1 MVWVVK
7 QGRLDILQMY
17 LKAGVDTNFYTLY
30 GVPMLSHAAYE
41 GQIGSARI
49 LLRYGADPCL
59 PTLCGGQAPLMY
71 AVYGTLAKF
80 RDTEG
85 PNMVE
90 LVLRA
95 GAKITSLKLFKFIC
109 CDIVNPEHL
118 VQLAIMNG
126 TEFLALKDTWGETV
140 LHKAV
145 RYSEGLTALISKAAP
160 ELLHDRTFDGRA
172 VLHVA
177 VGRGCV
183 AAARYLIALNENTD
197 VVNMNGEKALHIAV
211 KRDLKRVQLLTGRQE
226 VDINGLNASN
236 ETPLSIAISYHTISR
251 CYFDIVDHLLRD
263 PRIYIDPMSVLAMKH
278 LFRPTDL
285 WLLLLFEDVILLI
298 RVVRSRS
305 LLFCLI
311 YSEAHIRGTDLKLPS
326 DAQGALTLGLNQTN
340 DHTVQAA
347 MRLRQLG
354 TTQSVIF
361 VSPPEVHQSI
371 LDARQKSVHD
381 SIDSSDVLSWLIN
394 QTCNN
399 NRDLQPLYLSQ
410 GIDFCQRMQASID
423 HKNFLSDSDHRNDYT
438 EHLKRPEQ
446 QTLEQLYQPQSHEQ
460 CDLIPQ
466 VKGSMKNAALEEV
479 EQEREVAFEI
489 EQERE
494 IQRPLSM
501 KAHRYSDELGEYYD
515 SDDDDDDDDD
525 VVAEDVDMIEGGED
539 DVSDVDVDMH
549 EED

>member
-1 MVWVVK
+1 MAWAVK

-17 LKAGVDTNFYTLY
+17 LKAGVDPNSYTLY

-80 RDTEG
+80 RVTEEH
-85 PNMVE
+85 NMVE

-95 GAKITSLKLFKFIC
+95 GAKIISLKLFKFIC

-160 ELLHDRTFDGRA
+160 ELLHERTFDGRA

-177 VGRGCV
+177 VDRGCV

-197 VVNMNGEKALHIAV
+197 VVKMDGETALHIAV
-211 KRDLKRVQLLTGRQE
+211 KRNLKRVQLLTGRQE

-263 PRIYIDPMSVLAMKH
+263 PRIYIDRMSVLAMKH

-285 WLLLLFEDVILLI
+285 WF
-298 RVVRSRS
+298 
-305 LLFCLI
+305 
-311 YSEAHIRGTDLKLPS
+311 IRGCYIAHQVS
-326 DAQGALTLGLNQTN
+326 MALYEAG
-340 DHTVQAA
+340 
-347 MRLRQLG
+347 RL
-354 TTQSVIF
+354 
-361 VSPPEVHQSI
+361 H
-371 LDARQKSVHD
+371 
-381 SIDSSDVLSWLIN
+381 LS
-394 QTCNN
+394 
-399 NRDLQPLYLSQ
+399 
-410 GIDFCQRMQASID
+410 
-423 HKNFLSDSDHRNDYT
+423 
-438 EHLKRPEQ
+438 
-446 QTLEQLYQPQSHEQ
+446 
-460 CDLIPQ
+460 
-466 VKGSMKNAALEEV
+466 LEELSG
-479 EQEREVAFEI
+479 VALCSF
-489 EQERE
+489 
-494 IQRPLSM
+494 
-501 KAHRYSDELGEYYD
+501 A
-515 SDDDDDDDDD
+515 
-525 VVAEDVDMIEGGED
+525 
-539 DVSDVDVDMH
+539 VSFLRHTSGAPTSNCRLMLKEH
-549 EED
+549 

>member
-1 MVWVVK
+1 MAWAVK

-160 ELLHDRTFDGRA
+160 ELLHERTSDGGI
-172 VLHVA
+172 VLYVA
-177 VGRGCV
+177 VDRGCV
-183 AAARYLIALNENTD
+183 AAARYLIALNEITD
-197 VVNMNGEKALHIAV
+197 VVNMDGETALHIAV
-211 KRDLKRVQLLTGRQE
+211 KRDLKR
-226 VDINGLNASN
+226 
-236 ETPLSIAISYHTISR
+236 
-251 CYFDIVDHLLRD
+251 
-263 PRIYIDPMSVLAMKH
+263 
-278 LFRPTDL
+278 
-285 WLLLLFEDVILLI
+285 
-298 RVVRSRS
+298 
-305 LLFCLI
+305 
-311 YSEAHIRGTDLKLPS
+311 
-326 DAQGALTLGLNQTN
+326 
-340 DHTVQAA
+340 
-347 MRLRQLG
+347 LG
-354 TTQSVIF
+354 TTESVIF

-466 VKGSMKNAALEEV
+466 VKGSMNNAALEEV
-479 EQEREVAFEI
+479 EQEREVVFEI

-494 IQRPLSM
+494 IQRPLTPFTKRMLQFDRLDYCALPSLPKGWSPPPWLPFELGILAVRLYFNFSDYEFLLEQLRLDSEKPITNVNPAGASTAVADKTYRTPRWDM
-501 KAHRYSDELGEYYD
+501 FARAPDSAVIIRSSWPEKRDELEEYYD
-515 SDDDDDDDDD
+515 SDDDDDDDDDD

>member
-1 MVWVVK
+1 MVMNPLSLCLTSLPNELIYMITNELDIISASKLSRTCISIHQVLKGHIEGEMARRDALPPKKYYNMILQKHSSDKFIHKQEYIPEENMAWAVK

-17 LKAGVDTNFYTLY
+17 LKAGVDPNSYTLY

-80 RDTEG
+80 RVTEEH
-85 PNMVE
+85 NMVE

-95 GAKITSLKLFKFIC
+95 GAKIISLKLFKFIC

-177 VGRGCV
+177 VDRGCV

-285 WLLLLFEDVILLI
+285 WLLLLFENVILLI
-298 RVVRSRS
+298 RFLWLYTKQGGSS
-305 LLFCLI
+305 L
-311 YSEAHIRGTDLKLPS
+311 S
-326 DAQGALTLGLNQTN
+326 
-340 DHTVQAA
+340 
-347 MRLRQLG
+347 
-354 TTQSVIF
+354 
-361 VSPPEVHQSI
+361 
-371 LDARQKSVHD
+371 
-381 SIDSSDVLSWLIN
+381 
-394 QTCNN
+394 
-399 NRDLQPLYLSQ
+399 
-410 GIDFCQRMQASID
+410 
-423 HKNFLSDSDHRNDYT
+423 
-438 EHLKRPEQ
+438 
-446 QTLEQLYQPQSHEQ
+446 
-460 CDLIPQ
+460 
-466 VKGSMKNAALEEV
+466 
-479 EQEREVAFEI
+479 
-489 EQERE
+489 
-494 IQRPLSM
+494 
-501 KAHRYSDELGEYYD
+501 
-515 SDDDDDDDDD
+515 
-525 VVAEDVDMIEGGED
+525 
-539 DVSDVDVDMH
+539 
-549 EED
+549 

>member
-1 MVWVVK
+1 MAWAVK

-160 ELLHDRTFDGRA
+160 ELLHERTSDGGI
-172 VLHVA
+172 VLYVA
-177 VGRGCV
+177 VDRGCV
-183 AAARYLIALNENTD
+183 AAARYLIALNEITD
-197 VVNMNGEKALHIAV
+197 VVNMDGETALHIAV

-354 TTQSVIF
+354 TTESVIF
-361 VSPPEVHQSI
+361 VSPLEVHQSI

-466 VKGSMKNAALEEV
+466 VKGSMNNAALEEV
-479 EQEREVAFEI
+479 EQEREVVFEI

-494 IQRPLSM
+494 IQRPL
-501 KAHRYSDELGEYYD
+501 RDSDELEEYYD
-515 SDDDDDDDDD
+515 SDDDDDDDDDD

>member
-298 RVVRSRS
+298 RF
-305 LLFCLI
+305 LWP
-311 YSEAHIRGTDLKLPS
+311 YTK
-326 DAQGALTLGLNQTN
+326 QG
-340 DHTVQAA
+340 AA

-460 CDLIPQ
+460 CDLMYP
-466 VKGSMKNAALEEV
+466 STAAATSFTGNLASLMD
-479 EQEREVAFEI
+479 QLR
-489 EQERE
+489 
-494 IQRPLSM
+494 QRYAQTP
-501 KAHRYSDELGEYYD
+501 G
-515 SDDDDDDDDD
+515 
-525 VVAEDVDMIEGGED
+525 
-539 DVSDVDVDMH
+539 
-549 EED
+549 

>member
-1 MVWVVK
+1 MAWAVK

-160 ELLHDRTFDGRA
+160 ELLHERTSDGGI
-172 VLHVA
+172 VLYVA
-177 VGRGCV
+177 VDRGCV
-183 AAARYLIALNENTD
+183 AAARYLIALNEITD
-197 VVNMNGEKALHIAV
+197 VVNMDGETALHIAV

-298 RVVRSRS
+298 
-305 LLFCLI
+305 
-311 YSEAHIRGTDLKLPS
+311 
-326 DAQGALTLGLNQTN
+326 
-340 DHTVQAA
+340 
-347 MRLRQLG
+347 
-354 TTQSVIF
+354 
-361 VSPPEVHQSI
+361 
-371 LDARQKSVHD
+371 

-460 CDLIPQ
+460 CDLMYPSTAAATSFTGNLASLMDQ
-466 VKGSMKNAALEEV
+466 LRQRYAQTPVYEDGSHKETDQDLPKGWSPPPWLPFELGILAVRLYFNFSDYEFLLEQLRLDSEKPITNV
-479 EQEREVAFEI
+479 NPAGARD
-489 EQERE
+489 
-494 IQRPLSM
+494 
-501 KAHRYSDELGEYYD
+501 SDELEEYYD
-515 SDDDDDDDDD
+515 SDDDDDDDDDD

>member
-1 MVWVVK
+1 MAWAVK

-17 LKAGVDTNFYTLY
+17 LKAGVDPNSYTLY

-59 PTLCGGQAPLMY
+59 PTLCGGQAPLI
-71 AVYGTLAKF
+71 V
-80 RDTEG
+80 TEEH
-85 PNMVE
+85 NMVE

-95 GAKITSLKLFKFIC
+95 GAKIISLKLFKFIC

-177 VGRGCV
+177 VDRGCV

-285 WLLLLFEDVILLI
+285 WLLLLFENVILLI
-298 RVVRSRS
+298 RFLWLYTNCQES
-305 LLFCLI
+305 LFALLPYLF
-311 YSEAHIRGTDLKLPS
+311 
-326 DAQGALTLGLNQTN
+326 
-340 DHTVQAA
+340 
-347 MRLRQLG
+347 
-354 TTQSVIF
+354 
-361 VSPPEVHQSI
+361 
-371 LDARQKSVHD
+371 
-381 SIDSSDVLSWLIN
+381 
-394 QTCNN
+394 
-399 NRDLQPLYLSQ
+399 
-410 GIDFCQRMQASID
+410 
-423 HKNFLSDSDHRNDYT
+423 
-438 EHLKRPEQ
+438 
-446 QTLEQLYQPQSHEQ
+446 
-460 CDLIPQ
+460 
-466 VKGSMKNAALEEV
+466 
-479 EQEREVAFEI
+479 
-489 EQERE
+489 
-494 IQRPLSM
+494 
-501 KAHRYSDELGEYYD
+501 
-515 SDDDDDDDDD
+515 
-525 VVAEDVDMIEGGED
+525 
-539 DVSDVDVDMH
+539 
-549 EED
+549 